1 MVVVMPAI
9 VVLAMVVRVALL
21 VGVAAP
27 LLDVPLLGVNGRE
40 LEDAL
45 PPPTP
50 LQNTQLPKSTL
61 SDMKKTLQTTQKHFS
76 MDTDLYISIS
86 VDTWGAL
93 SLSLFPISSATAHRP
108 IEVY

>member
-1 MVVVMPAI
+1 MMPAI
-9 VVLAMVVRVALL
+9 VVLAMVVGVALL

-45 PPPTP
+45 PTPTP

-86 VDTWGAL
+86 VDTYGAL